1 MADVLSQEEVNALLR
16 GISSGAIEA
25 EKKPEQAGG
34 IRSYDLT
41 SQDRIVRGR
50 MPTLEI
56 INERFARLLR
66 NDLTSTL
73 RKVAE
78 VTWTSVDMQKFG
90 EFLKNIP
97 LPTSLT
103 IFKMPPLRGFG
114 IFVLDARLVYN
125 LIDIFFGGNTDLH
138 VKVEGRDF
146 SPIENRLIKKVIDMA
161 FADIKEAWK
170 PVSPV
175 ELEFQRSEINPQFAT
190 IVTPTEVVIVN
201 RFEVDIEGAVS
212 RFMICLPYSM
222 IEPVKEKLY
231 SGFQSE
237 QLEVDSRWIQRFKER
252 LKESDL
258 NIRIELG
265 RTEIK
270 TRDFLNIKKGDVLI
284 LDKQVVEP
292 LVVRVENIPKYLS
305 YPGKMQNQLAVKLI
319 SSIPIEKEGYYDES
333 N

>member
-1 MADVLSQEEVNALLR
+1 MAEILSQDEVNALLR
-16 GISSGAIEA
+16 GISSGSIET
-25 EKKPEQAGG
+25 EKQEEAGG
-34 IRSYDLT
+34 IRAYDLT

-66 NDLTSTL
+66 NDLTSAL

-78 VTWTSVDMQKFG
+78 ITSTSVDMQKFG

-125 LIDIFFGGNTDLH
+125 LIDIFFGGTTDLH
-138 VKVEGRDF
+138 VKIEGRDF
-146 SPIENRLIKKVIDMA
+146 SPIENKLIKKITDMA
-161 FADIKEAWK
+161 FNAMKAAWT

-175 ELEFQRSEINPQFAT
+175 DIEFQRSEINPQFAT
-190 IVTPTEVVIVN
+190 IVTPTEVVIIN

-212 RFMICLPYSM
+212 KFMICIPYSM
-222 IEPVKEKLY
+222 VEPIKEKLY

-237 QLEVDSRWIQRFKER
+237 QLEIDQRWIERFKER
-252 LKESDL
+252 LKESELDIKVKIGMT
-258 NIRIELG
+258 NISAH
-265 RTEIK
+265 
-270 TRDFLNIKKGDVLI
+270 DFLKIKKGDVI
-284 LDKQVVEP
+284 VLDKRIEEP
-292 LVVRVENIPKYLS
+292 LVIEIENIPKFIG
-305 YPGKMQNQLAVKLI
+305 YPGKINNQVAVKLI
-319 SSIPIEKEGYYDES
+319 SEIPLGKEGYYE
-333 N
+333 

>member
-1 MADVLSQEEVNALLR
+1 MPEILSQDEVNALLR
-16 GISSGAIEA
+16 GISSGSIET
-25 EKKPEQAGG
+25 EKQEEAGG
-34 IRSYDLT
+34 IRAYDLT

-66 NDLTSTL
+66 NDLTSAL

-78 VTWTSVDMQKFG
+78 ITATSVDMQKFG

-125 LIDIFFGGNTDLH
+125 LIDIFFGGTTDLH
-138 VKVEGRDF
+138 VKIEGRDF
-146 SPIENRLIKKVIDMA
+146 SPIENKLIKKITDMA
-161 FADIKEAWK
+161 FNAMKAAWT

-175 ELEFQRSEINPQFAT
+175 DIEFQRSEINPQFAT
-190 IVTPTEVVIVN
+190 IVTPTEVVIIN

-212 RFMICLPYSM
+212 KFMICIPYSM
-222 IEPVKEKLY
+222 VEPIKEKLY

-237 QLEVDSRWIQRFKER
+237 QLEIDQRWIERFKER
-252 LKESDL
+252 LKESELDIKVKIGTT
-258 NIRIELG
+258 NISAH
-265 RTEIK
+265 
-270 TRDFLNIKKGDVLI
+270 DFLKIKKGDVI
-284 LDKQVVEP
+284 VLDKRIEEP
-292 LVVRVENIPKYLS
+292 LVVEIENLPKFIG
-305 YPGKMQNQLAVKLI
+305 YPGKINNQVAVKLI
-319 SSIPIEKEGYYDES
+319 SEIPLGKEGYYE
-333 N
+333 

>member
-1 MADVLSQEEVNALLR
+1 MADILSQEEVNALLR
-16 GISSGAIEA
+16 GISSGSIET
-25 EKKPEQAGG
+25 EKQEEAVGG
-34 IRSYDLT
+34 IRAYDLT

-66 NDLTSTL
+66 NDLTSAL

-78 VTWTSVDMQKFG
+78 VTATSVDMQKFG

-125 LIDIFFGGNTDLH
+125 MIDIFFGGTTDLH
-138 VKVEGRDF
+138 VKIEGRDF
-146 SPIENRLIKKVIDMA
+146 SPIENKIIRKIIDMA
-161 FADIKEAWK
+161 FNDIKLAWT

-175 ELEFQRSEINPQFAT
+175 DIEFQRSEINPQFAT
-190 IVTPTEVVIVN
+190 IVTPTEVVILS

-212 RFMICLPYSM
+212 KFMICIPYSM
-222 IEPVKEKLY
+222 VEPLKEKLY

-237 QLEVDSRWIQRFKER
+237 QLEVDQRWIQRFKER
-252 LKESDL
+252 LKESELD
-258 NIRIELG
+258 IRVDLG
-265 RTEIK
+265 RAEI
-270 TRDFLNIKKGDVLI
+270 TARDFLKIKLGDIIV
-284 LDKQVVEP
+284 LDKETSEP
-292 LVVRVENIPKYLS
+292 LVVEFENIPKFLA
-305 YPGKMQNQLAVKLI
+305 YPGRVNNQIAVKLI
-319 SSIPIEKEGYYDES
+319 SDIPIGKEGYYER

>member
-1 MADVLSQEEVNALLR
+1 MAEILSQDEVNALLR
-16 GISSGAIEA
+16 GISSGSIET
-25 EKKPEQAGG
+25 EKQEEAGG
-34 IRSYDLT
+34 IRAYDLT

-66 NDLTSTL
+66 NDLTSAL

-78 VTWTSVDMQKFG
+78 ITATSVDMQKFG

-125 LIDIFFGGNTDLH
+125 LIDIFFGGTTDLH
-138 VKVEGRDF
+138 VKIEGRDF
-146 SPIENRLIKKVIDMA
+146 SPIENKLIKKITDMA
-161 FADIKEAWK
+161 FNAMKAAWT

-175 ELEFQRSEINPQFAT
+175 DIEFQRSEINPQFAT
-190 IVTPTEVVIVN
+190 IVTPTEVVIIN

-212 RFMICLPYSM
+212 KFMICIPYSM
-222 IEPVKEKLY
+222 VEPIKEKLY

-237 QLEVDSRWIQRFKER
+237 QLEIDQRWIERFKER
-252 LKESDL
+252 LKESELDIKVKIGTT
-258 NIRIELG
+258 NISAH
-265 RTEIK
+265 
-270 TRDFLNIKKGDVLI
+270 DFLKIKKGDVI
-284 LDKQVVEP
+284 VLDKRIEEP
-292 LVVRVENIPKYLS
+292 LVVEIENLPKFIG
-305 YPGKMQNQLAVKLI
+305 YPGKINNQVAVKLI
-319 SSIPIEKEGYYDES
+319 SEIPLGKEGYYE
-333 N
+333 

>member
-1 MADVLSQEEVNALLR
+1 MADVLSQDEVNALLR
-16 GISSGAIEA
+16 GISSGQIEA
-25 EKKPEQAGG
+25 EKKEEKTGG
-34 IRSYDLT
+34 IKKYDLT

-66 NDLTSTL
+66 NDLSSAL
-73 RKVAE
+73 RRVAE
-78 VTWTSVDMQKFG
+78 VTATSVDMQKFG

-125 LIDIFFGGNTDLH
+125 LIDIFFGGTTDLH
-138 VKVEGRDF
+138 VKIEGRDF
-146 SPIENRLIKKVIDMA
+146 SPIENKIIKKVTDFA
-161 FADIKEAWK
+161 FSAMKQSWQ

-175 ELEFQRSEINPQFAT
+175 DIEYQRSEINPQFAT
-190 IVTPTEVVIVN
+190 IVTPTEVVVLS

-212 RFMICLPYSM
+212 KFMICIPYSM

-237 QLEVDSRWIQRFKER
+237 QLEVDQRWIERFKER
-252 LKESDL
+252 LKESELDL
-258 NIRIELG
+258 KVNLG
-265 RTEIK
+265 TAEI
-270 TRDFLNIKKGDVLI
+270 TARDFLKIKNGDVVV
-284 LDKQVVEP
+284 LDKKIDEP
-292 LVVRVENIPKYLS
+292 LVVKIENIPKFIA
-305 YPGKMQNQLAVKLI
+305 YPGKINNQTAVKLI
-319 SSIPIEKEGYYDES
+319 SDIPIGKEGYYE
-333 N
+333 